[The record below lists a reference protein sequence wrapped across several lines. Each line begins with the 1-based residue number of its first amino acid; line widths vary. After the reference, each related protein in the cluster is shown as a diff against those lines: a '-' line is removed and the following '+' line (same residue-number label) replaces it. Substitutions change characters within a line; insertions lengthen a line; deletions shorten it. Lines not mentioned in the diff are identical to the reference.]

1 MGLFKQHTLFRSS
14 QITKLEGQGPNLRAI
29 YHTPDFQWSCSRMQK
44 WVKIKKKIKKGGE
57 NLQEKKTVNRVTLT
71 TTMIL
76 YHLQFA
82 ETPAINYSSSS
93 SWDPLLLNVF
103 RELLLMENEAME
115 GGKKNRGT
123 CSDLKQRGGTWLIP
137 GHIYR
142 LHHPW
147 LISSDWSDKGNI
159 ISNQSHNP
167 RSALKQDLSLN
178 QMIVV
183 TS

>member
-1 MGLFKQHTLFRSS
+1 M
-14 QITKLEGQGPNLRAI
+14 
-29 YHTPDFQWSCSRMQK
+29 
-44 WVKIKKKIKKGGE
+44 
-57 NLQEKKTVNRVTLT
+57 QEKNAVNRVNLT
-71 TTMIL
+71 TAMIL
-76 YHLQFA
+76 YHLPFA
-82 ETPAINYSSSS
+82 KTPVINYSSTS
-93 SWDPLLLNVF
+93 SWDPFTVECFSQAPPHGKWGN
-103 RELLLMENEAME
+103 AG
-115 GGKKNRGT
+115 GGKKKRGT
-123 CSDLKQRGGTWLIP
+123 RSDLKQRGGTWLIP

-147 LISSDWSDKGNI
+147 LISSGWSDKGNI